1 MLTIKI
7 ELELP
12 EDLIAYIAVEAN
24 SRGVSIPAV
33 MVTLLR
39 EGLEAASYTA
49 AEDAAAAGMPL
60 TVTHDNSPL

>member
-24 SRGVSIPAV
+24 SQGVSIPAV

-49 AEDAAAAGMPL
+49 AEDAAAAGQTL
-60 TVTHDNSPL
+60 TVNHADSPL